1 MFHPRTTVPA
11 ITAATTKYT
20 TKKKYL
26 KNARKKHNVGELFFR
41 KKDMKKFFS
50 SPFRPGQ
57 KHRKRVNSATQK
69 RKDEQQ

>member
-26 KNARKKHNVGELFFR
+26 KNARKNTMLVNFFLE

>member
-1 MFHPRTTVPA
+1 MRE
-11 ITAATTKYT
+11 
-20 TKKKYL
+20 
-26 KNARKKHNVGELFFR
+26 KNTMLVNFFFR